1 MGAQRKLLL
10 LMVQDRDWVLRAAER
25 VGPGDFFDS
34 AFRDIF
40 EALVE
45 DPELTHAPEGM
56 APESVQI
63 LESLLSD
70 PEELSQ
76 AQRVFDES
84 LSSMR
89 IALVDRR
96 LEELDAKM
104 RHAQSDDE
112 KLALLREK
120 ADLGKERRD
129 LGLDW
134 SATAKNTL
142 GAQRSKWEQDIR

>member
-1 MGAQRKLLL
+1 M
-10 LMVQDRDWVLRAAER
+10 
-25 VGPGDFFDS
+25 
-34 AFRDIF
+34 
-40 EALVE
+40 
-45 DPELTHAPEGM
+45 
-56 APESVQI
+56 
-63 LESLLSD
+63 ESLLSD

-96 LEELDAKM
+96 LDELDAKM

-134 SATAKNTL
+134 SATAKKTL